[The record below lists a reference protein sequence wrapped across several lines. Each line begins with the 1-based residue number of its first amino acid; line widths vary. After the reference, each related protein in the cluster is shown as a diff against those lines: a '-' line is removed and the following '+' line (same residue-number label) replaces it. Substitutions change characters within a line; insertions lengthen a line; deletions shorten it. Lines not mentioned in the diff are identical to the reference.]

1 MHALISRSCGSVGV
15 FSREVCVAQLILR
28 VWECSWSTRIHA
40 WRVRWDLEK
49 VANSLSHTLPGQAAR
64 GLPSLCS
71 ELLWRPH
78 LLDSPLLFIGVLQNT
93 WQAQAQVCCSLKS
106 LEAGF
111 EECEKMLAGGKSCS
125 WELKIVELS
134 VCTVAC
140 AHSVHSL
147 FFWEKSHNWLC
158 LVPFYKLTV
167 VPAKVV
173 GGA

>member
-1 MHALISRSCGSVGV
+1 MGFGESSKFAV
-15 FSREVCVAQLILR
+15 
-28 VWECSWSTRIHA
+28 
-40 WRVRWDLEK
+40 
-49 VANSLSHTLPGQAAR
+49 SHTPW
-64 GLPSLCS
+64 PSCQRLAQP
-71 ELLWRPH
+71 LLRAS
-78 LLDSPLLFIGVLQNT
+78 LKATSAGFSLALGLFIGVLQST

-147 FFWEKSHNWLC
+147 FF
-158 LVPFYKLTV
+158 
-167 VPAKVV
+167 
-173 GGA
+173 